1 MSKMH
6 EPYENSYIG
15 SFIFALG
22 FAAAKQ
28 NQSPQDTFAHL
39 IQQTP
44 KDKEWADL
52 LAAWGGRQYLFEF
65 KRTEAHLR
73 TERTKSYH
81 LANCENDCKEFHP
94 SSFFQEIVTNHKNR
108 ILSRRCHFAI
118 YGAKF
123 DGVSTMRVMRYSEI
137 IDLKDQKAKSCSVSV
152 FAKAMFKSQKLGA
165 SAEEMCG
172 YLTFLS
178 DCVGKSANGSTGVII
193 AVTEDG
199 SMKVALIEDIG
210 LLGADIHVEP
220 PEPDLGLSLSRNNNS
235 LTFGM

>member
-1 MSKMH
+1 MH

-28 NQSPQDTFAHL
+28 NQHPQDAFAHL

-44 KDKEWADL
+44 KDKDWADL
-52 LAAWGGRQYLFEF
+52 LASWGGRQYLFEF
-65 KRTEAHLR
+65 KRTEAHLH

-81 LANCENDCKEFHP
+81 LANCKKGCEEFHP
-94 SSFFQEIVTNHKNR
+94 SSFFEDIVNDDKNR
-108 ILSRRCHFAI
+108 RLSRRCHFAI

-123 DGVSTMRVMRYSEI
+123 DDVPTMQVMRYSEI
-137 IDLKDQKAKSCSVSV
+137 IDSRCQTAKFCSVAV
-152 FAKAMFKSQKLGA
+152 FTKVMFKNQRLGA

-178 DCVGKSANGSTGVII
+178 ECVGKSATGSTGVII
-193 AVTEDG
+193 SVTEDG

-210 LLGADIHVEP
+210 LLAADIHAEP
-220 PEPDLGLSLSRNNNS
+220 PEPDLGLSPPSNYYS
-235 LTFGM
+235 STHGM